1 MTFLNLQR
9 IFKFLVASVL
19 GTINVIAFLIIVR
32 LTEKSVVCSAIVSNI
47 PEQMSKPI
55 AVDLAGLIDIGVN
68 FVTRIIQY
76 TVNFIVFCFHSHNF
90 ISIPTLDLPATNL
103 TLPVSPVQIIPFF
116 SDANN
121 ILSLCNYTNV
131 GAGIAA
137 AVIITAVLSVITT
150 TIVTSDIPKQFAKFI
165 NRRLAKK
172 AVKLMNKL
180 IVVIEKIET
189 DLLDD
194 PTLIR
199 MLNHAKSVIR
209 DKKKE
214 EK

>member
-9 IFKFLVASVL
+9 IFKFLVASTL
-19 GTINVIAFLIIVR
+19 GTINATAFLIIVR
-32 LTEKSVVCSAIVSNI
+32 LTEKSVACSAIASSV

-55 AVDLAGLIDIGVN
+55 AVDLAGMIDVGVN
-68 FVTRIIQY
+68 FITRIIQY
-76 TVNFIVFCFHSHNF
+76 AVNFIVFCFHSHNF
-90 ISIPTLDLPATNL
+90 ISIPNLDLPATNL

-131 GAGIAA
+131 GVGIAS
-137 AVIITAVLSVITT
+137 AVIVTAALSVITT
-150 TIVTSDIPKQFAKFI
+150 TIVTSDIPKQFAKVI

-180 IVVIEKIET
+180 TIVIEKIET
-189 DLLDD
+189 ELLDD

-199 MLNHAKSVIR
+199 ILNHAQSVIR
-209 DKKKE
+209 DKRKE
-214 EK
+214 AK